1 MFAGELQGK
10 GVGCMKNIWMLWRIA
25 VFSLVAFLGS
35 IPCAHSQDV
44 LRDLNQVKSELS
56 DLRNEVSQLRTL
68 VYSLREA
75 VLKSVTSHDQE
86 TVKKTP
92 PKESQPAPMKKQK
105 PVDEKEIT
113 RSACQAV
120 GKFFTEVDASL
131 RASDEKVAEARMREA
146 LRHMNSALSDYAH
159 THRVSKL
166 LNIYE
171 GLAWDTYVAVEL
183 RQSIQGNQGFLD
195 ALKRHKKKY
204 RETCPGK

>member
-1 MFAGELQGK
+1 
-10 GVGCMKNIWMLWRIA
+10 VT
-25 VFSLVAFLGS
+25 
-35 IPCAHSQDV
+35 SQD
-44 LRDLNQVKSELS
+44 KG
-56 DLRNEVSQLRTL
+56 T
-68 VYSLREA
+68 A
-75 VLKSVTSHDQE
+75 
-86 TVKKTP
+86 KKTQA
-92 PKESQPAPMKKQK
+92 KEAQPAPMKKQK

-131 RASDEKVAEARMREA
+131 RASDEKVAEARMKEA

-195 ALKRHKKKY
+195 ALNRHKKKY
-204 RETCPGK
+204 RETCPGE